1 MKNKRPR
8 FHTTEEEARF
18 WDTHD
23 ITDYLGQLEEV
34 NDVDKLFVLS
44 PALARKIHAR
54 AKRRL
59 ISLRLSVWEIE
70 QSKEAAKKMNVPYQ
84 SLMRQ
89 WIDEGLR
96 RAHVPAA

>member
-1 MKNKRPR
+1 MKNKLPR
-8 FHTTEEEARF
+8 FRTADEEARF

-23 ITDYLGQLEEV
+23 VTDYLEHLEE
-34 NDVDKLFVLS
+34 NKEVDKLFVLS
-44 PALARKIHAR
+44 PSLARKIQAR
-54 AKRRL
+54 AKKRL

-84 SLMRQ
+84 TLMRQ

-96 RAHVPAA
+96 KAHLSVA

>member
-1 MKNKRPR
+1 MKNKLPHFR
-8 FHTTEEEARF
+8 TADEEARF

-23 ITDYLGQLEEV
+23 ATDYLAHLESI
-34 NDVDKLFVLS
+34 NDVDKLFILS
-44 PALARKIHAR
+44 PTLARKIHAR

-70 QSKEAAKKMNVPYQ
+70 QSKEAAKKMHIPYQ
-84 SLMRQ
+84 TLMRQ

-96 RAHVPAA
+96 KVHASPA

>member
-1 MKNKRPR
+1 MKNKLPHFR
-8 FHTTEEEARF
+8 TADEEARF

-23 ITDYLGQLEEV
+23 ATDYLAHLESI
-34 NDVDKLFVLS
+34 NDVDKLFILS
-44 PALARKIHAR
+44 PTLARKIHAR

-70 QSKEAAKKMNVPYQ
+70 QSKEAAKKMHVPYQ
-84 SLMRQ
+84 TLMRQ

-96 RAHVPAA
+96 KVLVSQD